1 MTGEAAAD
9 GKPSRRHVVVMGV
22 SGCGKTT
29 VAHGISRGTGMVL
42 AEADDFHSEANV
54 AKMRAGQPLD
64 DDDRWPW
71 LEALS
76 QWMRREASA
85 GASTVI
91 ACSALRRPYRD
102 VLRRGMETVDFIHL
116 TGPAEAIRA
125 RMAAREG
132 HFMPSALLA
141 SQLATLEPLEPDESG
156 VVLDLRRPAV
166 ELVAEALTWLDHGRR
181 DRVPEELPG
190 CDRPRVGLHG
200 AGGGGLRTAPRAAP
214 RSTGWSSARA

>member
-9 GKPSRRHVVVMGV
+9 GEPARRHVVVMGV

-29 VAHGISRGTGMVL
+29 VAQGIARETGMVL
-42 AEADDFHSEANV
+42 AEADAFHSEANV
-54 AKMRAGQPLD
+54 AKMRAGRPLD
-64 DDDRWPW
+64 DADRWPW

-76 QWMRREASA
+76 RWMRREAAA

-102 VLRRGMETVDFIHL
+102 VLRSGMETVDFIHL
-116 TGPAEAIRA
+116 TGPAEAIRT

-156 VVLDLRRPAV
+156 VVLDIRRPAV
-166 ELVAEALTWLDHGRR
+166 ALVAEALTWLERGK
-181 DRVPEELPG
+181 LK
-190 CDRPRVGLHG
+190 PRVEGLSG
-200 AGGGGLRTAPRAAP
+200 SDPRAAASGAGRGVHVAANP
-214 RSTGWSSARA
+214 YGGAWGGNHAV

>member
-1 MTGEAAAD
+1 MTGEAAGHA
-9 GKPSRRHVVVMGV
+9 KSTRRHVVVMGV

-42 AEADDFHSEANV
+42 AEADDFHSAANI
-54 AKMRAGQPLD
+54 AKMRDGRPLD
-64 DDDRWPW
+64 DADRWPW

-76 QWMRREASA
+76 QWMRREAAA

-102 VLRRGMETVDFIHL
+102 VLRSGMDTVDFIHL
-116 TGPAEAIRA
+116 TGPADAIRT

-156 VVLDLRRPAV
+156 VVLDLRKTAE
-166 ELVAEALTWLDHGRR
+166 ELVAEALTWLEHGRL
-181 DRVPEELPG
+181 DRSADGLPESDPELF
-190 CDRPRVGLHG
+190 
-200 AGGGGLRTAPRAAP
+200 AGSFLGRERRRG
-214 RSTGWSSARA
+214 